1 VLSSFRVIVCVDV
14 FINQISLMSMLV
26 TADFRDPLPK
36 SGEGVGG
43 DRDEPEG
50 GTLNDLKPP

>member
-1 VLSSFRVIVCVDV
+1 MGNPPIKL
-14 FINQISLMSMLV
+14 INRGNLISILV

-36 SGEGVGG
+36 GGEGVGG

-50 GTLNDLKPP
+50 GEHI